1 MRPISAAGDP
11 IAAGVIAGLVAGK
24 AVGILV
30 ATYLVVRFT
39 RAELDEGLLW
49 VDVIGV
55 ATLAGIGVTVSL
67 LSRDGHVKVAIL
79 IGSLTAAVLAS
90 VLLRFRN
97 AHLPV
102 DS

>member
-11 IAAGVIAGLVAGK
+11 IAAGVIAGLVAG
-24 AVGILV
+24 LV
-30 ATYLVVRFT
+30 ARFT
-39 RAELDEGLLW
+39 RAELDEGLSW

-55 ATLAGIGVTVSL
+55 AMLAGIGVTVSL